1 MKPSCILSALHSVK
15 QELKILYITPPLIPQ
30 AHSSNPRFTSPKGR
44 TSQKGT
50 KNQRQPISIYIY
62 IYSLNFGNQRA
73 SVHAHSHLDRFIKVE
88 SPEGII
94 FLLQRTQSLQ
104 PPGLVPINLLL
115 RLVAEG
121 VVDVG
126 VELSAGLA

>member
-1 MKPSCILSALHSVK
+1 M
-15 QELKILYITPPLIPQ
+15 
-30 AHSSNPRFTSPKGR
+30 
-44 TSQKGT
+44 
-50 KNQRQPISIYIY
+50 
-62 IYSLNFGNQRA
+62 
-73 SVHAHSHLDRFIKVE
+73 HAHSHLDRFIKVE

>member
-1 MKPSCILSALHSVK
+1 MKLSCILSALHSVK

-30 AHSSNPRFTSPKGR
+30 AHSSNPRFTSTKGH

-50 KNQRQPISIYIY
+50 KNNDSQSIYIY
-62 IYSLNFGNQRA
+62 IYSLNFGNKRA

-88 SPEGII
+88 SPQGII

-104 PPGLVPINLLL
+104 PPGLVPIDLLL